1 MVAISVGVIS
11 CTGGGTDA
19 PSSDGSSAA
28 AGNGP
33 TNWTLP
39 LQAYMPDQGQQE
51 LIRDARES
59 LVASC
64 MKRHGFAYKPAQKLP
79 QYGPK
84 SLTDLRYG
92 IHDATVAARYGYKPA
107 VDLAAVAEQERR
119 AMQSSVLPP
128 EQEAVLTGQAGAKA
142 APPGGCLGEAHRKIV
157 GTGEAESTLPQDLA
171 NQAYIKSKE
180 SAAVRKA
187 FSGWSACMKSQGY
200 QYAEPMDAVND
211 RRFASRKAGPLELAT
226 AKADIGC
233 REQNSVIKAWYA
245 AEAELQKGAVER
257 NAERLRTVKSDLAQA
272 VKNAAR
278 VLGKS
283 G

>member
-1 MVAISVGVIS
+1 
-11 CTGGGTDA
+11 
-19 PSSDGSSAA
+19 
-28 AGNGP
+28 
-33 TNWTLP
+33 
-39 LQAYMPDQGQQE
+39 MPDKGQQE

-64 MKRHGFAYKPAQKLP
+64 MKRHGFAYKPAPKLP

-92 IHDATVAARYGYKPA
+92 IHDAEVAAQYGYKPA
-107 VDLAAVAEQERR
+107 VDLAMVAEQERK
-119 AMQSSVLPP
+119 AMQSTVLPP
-128 EQEAVLTGQAGAKA
+128 EQEAVLTGQAGAGT
-142 APPGGCLGEAHRKIV
+142 APSGGCLGEAHSRII
-157 GTGEAESTLPQDLA
+157 GPGEAESTLPQDLA

-180 SAAVRKA
+180 SPAVRKA

-211 RRFASRKAGPLELAT
+211 RRFASMKAGSLELAT
-226 AKADIGC
+226 AKADLGC
-233 REQNSVIKAWYA
+233 REKNSVVKTWYT
-245 AEAELQKGAVER
+245 AEAELQKSAVER
-257 NAERLRTVKSDLAQA
+257 NAERLQTVRSDLEKA